1 MNLALFLGGLALLLV
16 GAELLVRG
24 AGQVAREFGISSLVV
39 GLTVVAWGTGSPE
52 LASGLTADFTNHP
65 SLNVGNVVGS
75 NIANILLVL
84 GFAAL
89 FNPLR
94 VPRRLVRFDVPLM
107 IAVSYLTLGFARDG
121 RISLNEG
128 LVFVSAL
135 FVYTIWTIRAS
146 RSAQRAMVEER
157 AREVVGGPSQG
168 DSAQSTLVVCG
179 VMITG
184 GLALVVLGSAGFI
197 RGAAELARALGLPEL
212 VIGLTIVA
220 IGTSLPELATSA
232 VAAAKGERDIAV
244 GNAIGSNIFNLLAV
258 LGICAV
264 VTPGGIEVPYTA
276 LNFDMP
282 IMIAVAIAS
291 LLVFSA
297 GHIMTRWN
305 GALFLVLYAA
315 YIAYIV
321 LKADQHTAF
330 SSFNTTITM
339 FVLPLAALTLLV
351 LVYQSWHKR

>member
-1 MNLALFLGGLALLLV
+1 MDLALFLGGLALLLG
-16 GAELLVRG
+16 GALLLVRG
-24 AGQVAREFGISSLVV
+24 AVQVARAFGISSLVI

-52 LASGLTADFTNHP
+52 LAVGLAADLAKHP

-75 NIANILLVL
+75 NIANILLIL

-89 FNPLR
+89 FSPLS
-94 VPRRLVRFDVPLM
+94 VSRRLVRLDVPLM
-107 IAVSYLTLGFARDG
+107 IGVSVLTLLVSIDG
-121 RISLNEG
+121 QINKFEG
-128 LVFVSAL
+128 LVFVSVL
-135 FVYTIWTIRAS
+135 LVYTVWTIRAA

-157 AREVVGGPSQG
+157 AREGVGEPGQG
-168 DSAQSTLVVCG
+168 DSAQSTLFVCG
-179 VMITG
+179 VMIAG
-184 GLALVVLGSAGFI
+184 GLALLVWGSFWII
-197 RGAAELARALGLPEL
+197 RGAAELARAFGLSEL

-264 VTPGGIEVPYTA
+264 ATPGGIEVPGAA
-276 LNFDMP
+276 LNLDMP

-291 LLVFSA
+291 LVVFFA
-297 GHIMTRWN
+297 GRIVTRWN
-305 GALFLVLYAA
+305 GALFLALYAA

-321 LKADQHTAF
+321 LKATGHPAISGF
-330 SSFNTTITM
+330 TTIITM
-339 FVLPLAALTLLV
+339 FVLPLATLTLV
-351 LVYQSWHKR
+351 AIAYQSWRKR

>member
-89 FNPLR
+89 FSPLR
-94 VPRRLVRFDVPLM
+94 VPRRLVRLDVPLM
-107 IAVSYLTLGFARDG
+107 IGVSVLTLLVSIDG
-121 RISLNEG
+121 RINKFDG

-135 FVYTIWTIRAS
+135 LVYTIWTIRAA
-146 RSAQRAMVEER
+146 RGAQRAMVEER
-157 AREVVGGPSQG
+157 AREVVGEPSQG

-264 VTPGGIEVPYTA
+264 VTPGGIEVPDAA
-276 LNFDMP
+276 LNLDMP

-291 LLVFSA
+291 LLVFST